1 MKKVVALLLGICCIC
16 AALSLS
22 VAAKSV
28 NNEVDLIVKKSGENI
43 EIEVNTN
50 FACGALQGSLLCDE
64 ELKYEDVAFENQ
76 ISSNNKASDSIRSTE
91 GVTRVALVGDVA
103 SGTSGKW
110 ATISYTGDNSRFN
123 VGSFKVYA
131 ADKVKMD
138 ANVYVV
144 FRGDVNTDG
153 SLDIRD
159 LLNFKKTSNLD
170 EPDIEEIYKKNIDV
184 DGNGL
189 WESDNDTA
197 TFRKYL
203 LGAFELN

>member
-1 MKKVVALLLGICCIC
+1 MKKVIALLLGICCMC

-91 GVTRVALVGDVA
+91 GVTRVALVGDIA

-110 ATISYTGDNSRFN
+110 ATISYTGDNSKFN

-131 ADKVKMD
+131 ADQAKMD

-153 SLDIRD
+153 SLDVRD
-159 LLNFKKTSNLD
+159 LLKFKKSSDSDT
-170 EPDIEEIYKKNIDV
+170 PDVEEIYKKNIDV
-184 DGNGL
+184 DGNGV
-189 WESDNDTA
+189 WESDADVQ
-197 TFRKYL
+197 TFRNYL
-203 LGAFELN
+203 FGKFELN

>member
-22 VAAKSV
+22 VSAKNV
-28 NNEVDLIVKKSGENI
+28 NNEVDLIVKTSGESI
-43 EIEVNTN
+43 DIEVNTN
-50 FACGALQGSLLCDE
+50 FACGSLQGSLLSNSDVQ
-64 ELKYEDVAFENQ
+64 YENIVFENA
-76 ISSNNKASDSIRSTE
+76 ISSNNQPIDSIRNTE
-91 GVTRVALVGDVA
+91 GVTRVALVGDVE
-103 SGTSGKW
+103 SGTNGKW
-110 ATISYTGDNSRFN
+110 ATITYTGNNAKFN

-144 FRGDVNTDG
+144 FRGDANTDG

-189 WESDNDTA
+189 WESNNDTA

-203 LGAFELN
+203 LGTFELN